1 MQSSLKMTRINTKI
15 VAIDRH
21 RFEIDG
27 AGVRTLVIL
36 YGCPLQCKYC
46 INPKTWN
53 GSGKGKTYSP
63 EQLLDIVSV
72 DSIYFQATNGGIT
85 FGGGEPFLHPDFI
98 AEFVDIAPSSW
109 NYVVETS
116 LAVHFEN
123 IQKVADKIERF
134 IVDIKSMDEDI
145 YHAYTGGDLAL
156 AKENLIS
163 LIKLVGQDRITVR
176 VPIIPNYADEK
187 SQENTVKAIQA
198 LGITDIDIFTYRI

>member
-1 MQSSLKMTRINTKI
+1 MTRIDATI
-15 VAIDRH
+15 LAIDRH

-36 YGCPLQCKYC
+36 SDCPLRCKYC

-53 GSGKGKTYSP
+53 GLGKGKTYTP

-72 DSIYFQATNGGIT
+72 DSIYFQATKGGIT
-85 FGGGEPFLHPDFI
+85 FGGGEPLLHPDFI

-116 LAVHFEN
+116 LSVPFEN

-145 YHAYTGGDLAL
+145 YRAYTDGDLAL
-156 AKENLIS
+156 AKDNLIS
-163 LIKLVGQDRITVR
+163 LIKLIGKDRITVR
-176 VPIIPNYADEK
+176 VPLIPDYADEK
-187 SQENTVKAIQA
+187 SQEETAKAVQA
-198 LGITDIDIFTYRI
+198 LGISDIDMFTYRTPSLPQL